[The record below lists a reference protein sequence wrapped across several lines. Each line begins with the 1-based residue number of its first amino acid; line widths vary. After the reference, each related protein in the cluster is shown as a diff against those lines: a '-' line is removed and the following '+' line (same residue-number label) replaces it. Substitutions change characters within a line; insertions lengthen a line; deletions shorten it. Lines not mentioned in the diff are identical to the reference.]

1 MHIAGSRRILAP
13 PHRVRSALADPGFL
27 TRALPAALATQAHP
41 AASDRADSFVWT
53 LDGGE
58 AKFQLTPGQEDSTQL
73 AYDADA
79 EGDAE
84 PRLKQSIE
92 TFLDTLQSEIAGPR
106 ETGADGPLV
115 AVANA
120 AQSGFPF
127 RAMPNLIFG
136 MPLIFWAG
144 SAIFFFIFVFMFA
157 AYL

>member
-13 PHRVRSALADPGFL
+13 PHRVQTALTDPDFL
-27 TRALPAALATQAHP
+27 TAALPQPLASQAHLAEP
-41 AASDRADSFVWT
+41 ASAGGIVWQ
-53 LDGGE
+53 LQGGE

-79 EGDAE
+79 EGDNE
-84 PRLKQSIE
+84 SRLKNSIE
-92 TFLDTLQSEIAGPR
+92 TFLDTLQSEVAGPR
-106 ETGADGPLV
+106 ETGAQGPLV
-115 AVANA
+115 AAANA

-144 SAIFFFIFVFMFA
+144 SAIFFFIFIFMFS

>member
-13 PHRVRSALADPGFL
+13 PHRVRSALTDPGFL
-27 TRALPAALATQAHP
+27 AASLPPPLAGQAHQAEP
-41 AASDRADSFVWT
+41 MSGEHLVWK

-58 AKFQLTPGQEDSTQL
+58 ATFQLSPGQEESTQL

-79 EGDAE
+79 EGDDE
-84 PRLKQSIE
+84 SRLKQSIE
-92 TFLDTLQSEIAGPR
+92 SFLDALQSETAAPC
-106 ETGADGPLV
+106 ETAAPGSLV
-115 AVANA
+115 AAVNA
-120 AQSGFPF
+120 AHSGYPF